1 MFNSL
6 ISELKK
12 TSKLLEDI
20 DALKQLLSLDETDYG
35 FFVTREESKISKKEL
50 REYLKYNT
58 FSISN
63 LLENIDKTT
72 NELKQ
77 KLPDIPLCD
86 DVTLEKY
93 YDFWKSYVSK
103 KQGKPSEEFY
113 ACLEK
118 IETFCKNQLDYIHK
132 EEDYGTESSYSD
144 YSGDSTDTSDSENS
158 DEEEEEEV

>member
-6 ISELKK
+6 TSELKK

-20 DALKQLLSLDETDYG
+20 DALKQLLEIDEKDYK
-35 FFVTREESKISKKEL
+35 FFINREERKISKKEL
-50 REYLKYNT
+50 KEYLKYNA

-63 LLENIDKTT
+63 LLEDIDETT
-72 NELKQ
+72 KELKQ
-77 KLPDIPLCD
+77 KLPDIRCED
-86 DVTLEKY
+86 TTLEKY

-103 KQGKPSEEFY
+103 KQGKASKELY
-113 ACLEK
+113 ACLGK
-118 IETFCKNQLDYIHK
+118 IETFCKKQLDYIQE

-158 DEEEEEEV
+158 DEEEDEEV